1 MDLYIIRHG
10 IAADI
15 APSDRERPL
24 TPPGRDQMRQMADW
38 LAKQGARPQRIISSP
53 LLRAVQTAE
62 IVRDGVGLEEGELLI
77 SPIMAPGADPQR
89 LCKLLA
95 ETAADSV
102 AIVGHAPDV
111 QVYTSFFAGGGWLT
125 FGRGNIACLEV
136 NGTPCEQRGMLRW
149 FVSPRTLGF

>member
-24 TPPGRDQMRQMADW
+24 TPPGKEQMRQMAAW
-38 LAKQGARPQRIISSP
+38 LTKQGAVPRRIISSP
-53 LLRAVQTAE
+53 LVRAVQTAE
-62 IVRDGVGLEEGELLI
+62 ILRDGIGLADDDMTI
-77 SPIMAPGADPQR
+77 SNVMAPGADPEK
-89 LCKLLA
+89 LCELLQKTSA
-95 ETAADSV
+95 ESV

-125 FGRGNIACLEV
+125 FGRANVACLEI
-136 NGTPCEQRGMLRW
+136 NGPICAEHGVLRW
-149 FVSPRTLGF
+149 FISPRMLGF